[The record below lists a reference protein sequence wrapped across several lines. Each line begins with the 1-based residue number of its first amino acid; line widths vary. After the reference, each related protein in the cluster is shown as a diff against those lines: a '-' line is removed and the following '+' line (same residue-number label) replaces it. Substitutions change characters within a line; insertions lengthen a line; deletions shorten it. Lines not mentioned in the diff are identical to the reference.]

1 MKARSDDEKA
11 ANFHPLPQ
19 SVADA
24 LARALGSMP
33 SPQPV
38 N

>member
-1 MKARSDDEKA
+1 MMRKPP
-11 ANFHPLPQ
+11 NFHPLPQ

-24 LARALGSMP
+24 LARALDSMP
-33 SPQPV
+33 EPRPV